1 MKEHDSTNLTC
12 QEVVELVTE
21 FLGDTLD
28 PKERVRLE
36 QHLLVCPP
44 CTLHVA
50 QMKATIDFTALLRT
64 EPPPGDVNQELL
76 ERFRAWSR
84 K

>member
-1 MKEHDSTNLTC
+1 MAHDSTNLTC
-12 QEVVELVTE
+12 REVVELVTE
-21 FLGDTLD
+21 FLGNTLE
-28 PKERVRLE
+28 PNERVLLE

-50 QMKATIDFTALLRT
+50 QVKATIDFAGMLRT
-64 EPPPGDVNQELL
+64 EPAPGEVNQELV

>member
-1 MKEHDSTNLTC
+1 MAHDSTNLTC
-12 QEVVELVTE
+12 KEVVELVTE
-21 FLGDTLD
+21 FLGKTMD

-44 CTLHVA
+44 CTLHLA
-50 QMKATIDFTALLRT
+50 QLRTTIDFTAMIRT
-64 EPPPGDVNQELL
+64 DAEPVEVNQELL
-76 ERFRAWSR
+76 EKFRAWSR

>member
-1 MKEHDSTNLTC
+1 MPDPTNLSC
-12 QEVVELVTE
+12 KEVVELVTE

-44 CTLHVA
+44 CTLHLA
-50 QMKATIDFTALLRT
+50 QVKATIAFSSLLRSET
-64 EPPPGDVNQELL
+64 PSIEPSQELL
-76 ERFRAWSR
+76 DRFRAGSR